1 LFKDF
6 VMQVS
11 TRLLNQ
17 QQVRQFSKINDK
29 IADVQERVSTG
40 KSILRAS
47 DDPVA
52 AVNLSVAKEQSL
64 LLGQF
69 ERNIASAENKLNMT
83 DLTLQETVNV
93 LTRFSEL
100 ITMARNGAL
109 NEEGHLAISTEMRQ
123 LKEVLLGLA
132 NTTDANGQGIFS
144 GFNGVGRPFEMKVD
158 GSVEYLGNRGQNS
171 LAISENMSISTNIDG
186 GSAFMRID
194 TEGGRRSLFDIVD
207 LTINAVETA
216 SAFSPKANAFNRAN
230 VYFELPSRMEEWSL
244 ELSGSIGSKTIT
256 ASINEGGLQNMVD
269 AINAAT
275 AETGTAASL
284 NADGT
289 SITLLDDMNGDITIK
304 NIQIEGINSA
314 LDQVVSYIEF
324 TGIDGAGV
332 ATTKPQKMT
341 DADQL
346 VSSSIGNMQKAIDN
360 LSLQQAYVGGQLS
373 KAATQI
379 DVVGARKLAVDRD
392 VSRLGDAD
400 LAALITDLQAQLTN
414 LNAAQSAF
422 AKIGQQSLFDYIR

>member
-1 LFKDF
+1 
-6 VMQVS
+6 MQVS
-11 TRLLNQ
+11 TKLLNQ

-216 SAFSPKANAFNRAN
+216 SAFSPKANAYNRAN

-269 AINAAT
+269 AINAVT

-289 SITLLDDMNGDITIK
+289 SITLVDDMNGDITIK
-304 NIQIEGINSA
+304 NIQIEGINAA

-324 TGIDGAGV
+324 TGMDADGV

-360 LSLQQAYVGGQLS
+360 LSLQRAYVGGQLS

-414 LNAAQSAF
+414 LNAAQAAF

>member
-1 LFKDF
+1 
-6 VMQVS
+6 MQVS
-11 TRLLNQ
+11 TKLLNQ

-29 IADVQERVSTG
+29 IADTQERVSTG

-52 AVNLSVAKEQSL
+52 AVNLSVAREQSL
-64 LLGQF
+64 LLSQF
-69 ERNIASAENKLNMT
+69 QRNIASAENKLNMT

-109 NEEGHLAISTEMRQ
+109 NEEGHLAISTEMKQ

-158 GSVEYLGNRGQNS
+158 GSVDYLGNRGQNS

-230 VYFELPSRMEEWSL
+230 VYFELPSRMEEWSM
-244 ELSGSIGSKTIT
+244 ELSGSIGSKIIT

-289 SITLLDDMNGDITIK
+289 SITLIDDMNGDITIK
-304 NIQIEGINSA
+304 NIQIEGINEA
-314 LDQVVSYIEF
+314 LDKVVSYIEF
-324 TGIDGAGV
+324 TGIDAAGV
-332 ATTKPQKMT
+332 ATTKSQKMT

-360 LSLQQAYVGGQLS
+360 LSLQRAYVGGQLS

-414 LNAAQSAF
+414 LNAAQAAF

>member
-1 LFKDF
+1 
-6 VMQVS
+6 MQVS
-11 TRLLNQ
+11 TKLLNQ

-109 NEEGHLAISTEMRQ
+109 NEEGHLAISTEMKQ

-144 GFNGVGRPFEMKVD
+144 GFNGVDRPFEMKVD

-216 SAFSPKANAFNRAN
+216 SAFSPKANANNRAN

-275 AETGTAASL
+275 AETGTVASL

-289 SITLLDDMNGDITIK
+289 SITLVDDMNGDITIK
-304 NIQIEGINSA
+304 NIQIEGINAA

-324 TGIDGAGV
+324 TGIDAAGV
-332 ATTKPQKMT
+332 ATTKAQKMT

-360 LSLQQAYVGGQLS
+360 LSLQRAYVGGQLS

>member
-1 LFKDF
+1 
-6 VMQVS
+6 MQVS
-11 TRLLNQ
+11 TKLLNQ

-144 GFNGVGRPFEMKVD
+144 GFNGVDRPFEMKVD

-216 SAFSPKANAFNRAN
+216 SAFSPKANANNRAN

-360 LSLQQAYVGGQLS
+360 LSLQRAYVGGQLS

-422 AKIGQQSLFDYIR
+422 AKIGQHSLFDYIR

>member
-1 LFKDF
+1 
-6 VMQVS
+6 MQVS
-11 TRLLNQ
+11 TKLLNQ

-29 IADVQERVSTG
+29 IADTQERVSTG
-40 KSILRAS
+40 KNILRAS

-52 AVNLSVAKEQSL
+52 AINLSVAKEQSL

-69 ERNIASAENKLNMT
+69 QRNIESADTKLKMT

-109 NEEGHLAISTEMRQ
+109 NEEGHLAISTEMTQ

-132 NTTDANGQGIFS
+132 NTTDSNGQGIFS
-144 GFNGVGRPFEMKVD
+144 GFNGVDRPFELLID
-158 GSVEYLGNRGQNS
+158 GSVEYHGNRGQNS
-171 LAISENMSISTNIDG
+171 LPISENMSISTNIDG

-194 TEGGRRSLFDIVD
+194 TDGGRRSLFDIVD

-216 SAFSPKANAFNRAN
+216 SAYSPRANANYKAE
-230 VYFELPSRMEEWSL
+230 VLFELPARLDEFSM
-244 ELSGSIGSKTIT
+244 ELSGSIGTKTIT
-256 ASINEGGLQNMVD
+256 ALVNEGGLQNMVD
-269 AINAAT
+269 AINSASS
-275 AETGTAASL
+275 ETGTTASL
-284 NADGT
+284 NADGKT
-289 SITLLDDMNGDITIK
+289 ITLLDDMNGDITIE
-304 NIQIEGINSA
+304 NIQIEGINAA
-314 LDQVVSYIEF
+314 LDNVTSYIEF
-324 TGIDGAGV
+324 TGLDADGV
-332 ATTKPQKMT
+332 ATTKTQKMT

-346 VSSSIGNMQKAIDN
+346 VSSSIGNIQKAIDN
-360 LSLQQAYVGGQLS
+360 LSLQRAYVGGQLS

-414 LNAAQSAF
+414 LNAAQAAF

>member
-1 LFKDF
+1 
-6 VMQVS
+6 MQVS
-11 TRLLNQ
+11 TKLLNQ

-29 IADVQERVSTG
+29 IADTQERVSTG
-40 KSILRAS
+40 KNILRAS

-52 AVNLSVAKEQSL
+52 AINLSVAKEQSL

-69 ERNIASAENKLNMT
+69 QRNIESADNKLNMT

-144 GFNGVGRPFEMKVD
+144 GFNGADRPFELLVD
-158 GSVEYLGNRGQNS
+158 GSVKYHGNRGQNN
-171 LAISENMSISTNIDG
+171 LPISENMSIATNIDG

-194 TEGGRRSLFDIVD
+194 TDGGRRSLFEIVD

-216 SAFSPKANAFNRAN
+216 SAYSPRANANYKAE
-230 VYFELPSRMEEWSL
+230 VLFELPARLDEFSMEL
-244 ELSGSIGSKTIT
+244 TGSVGTKTIT
-256 ASINEGGLQNMVD
+256 ALVNEGGLQNMVD
-269 AINAAT
+269 AINSAT
-275 AETGTAASL
+275 SETGTTASL
-284 NADGT
+284 NADGKT
-289 SITLLDDMNGDITIK
+289 ITLLDDMNGNITIE

-314 LDQVVSYIEF
+314 LDQVTSYIEF
-324 TGIDGAGV
+324 TGLDADGV
-332 ATTKPQKMT
+332 ATTKTQKMT

-346 VSSSIGNMQKAIDN
+346 VSSSIGNIQKAIDN
-360 LSLQQAYVGGQLS
+360 LSLQRAFVGGQLS

-379 DVVGARKLAVDRD
+379 DVVGARKLTIDKD

-414 LNAAQSAF
+414 LNAAQAAF
-422 AKIGQQSLFDYIR
+422 AKIGQQSLFDFIR

>member
-1 LFKDF
+1 
-6 VMQVS
+6 MQVS
-11 TRLLNQ
+11 TKLLNQ
-17 QQVRQFSKINDK
+17 QQVRQFSKINDR
-29 IADVQERVSTG
+29 IADTQERVSTG
-40 KSILRAS
+40 KNILRAS

-52 AVNLSVAKEQSL
+52 AINLSVAKEQSL
-64 LLGQF
+64 LLSQF
-69 ERNIASAENKLNMT
+69 QRNIESAENKLNMT

-93 LTRFSEL
+93 LTRFTEL

-109 NEEGHLAISTEMRQ
+109 NEEGHLAISTEMKQ

-144 GFNGVGRPFEMKVD
+144 GFNGIERPFELKVD

-171 LAISENMSISTNIDG
+171 LPISENMSVSTNIDG

-230 VYFELPSRMEEWSL
+230 VYFELPSRMENWSM

-275 AETGTAASL
+275 AETGTAATL

-289 SITLLDDMNGDITIK
+289 SITLVDDMNGDITIK
-304 NIQIEGINSA
+304 NIQIEGINEA
-314 LDQVVSYIEF
+314 LDQVASYIEF

-332 ATTKPQKMT
+332 ATTKAQKMT

-360 LSLQQAYVGGQLS
+360 LSLQRAYVGGQLS

-414 LNAAQSAF
+414 LNAAQAAF

>member
-1 LFKDF
+1 
-6 VMQVS
+6 MQVS
-11 TRLLNQ
+11 TKLLNQ

-29 IADVQERVSTG
+29 IADTQERVSTG

-52 AVNLSVAKEQSL
+52 AVNLSVAREQSL
-64 LLGQF
+64 LLSQF
-69 ERNIASAENKLNMT
+69 QRNIASAENKLNMT

-109 NEEGHLAISTEMRQ
+109 NEEGHLAISTEMKQ

-158 GSVEYLGNRGQNS
+158 GSVDYLGNRGQNS

-194 TEGGRRSLFDIVD
+194 TDGGRRSLFDIVD

-230 VYFELPSRMEEWSL
+230 VYFELPSRMEEWSM
-244 ELSGSIGSKTIT
+244 ELSGSIGSKIIT

-289 SITLLDDMNGDITIK
+289 SITLIDDMNGDITIK
-304 NIQIEGINSA
+304 NIQIEGINEA
-314 LDQVVSYIEF
+314 LDKVVSYIEF
-324 TGIDGAGV
+324 TGIDAAGV
-332 ATTKPQKMT
+332 ATTKSQKMT

-360 LSLQQAYVGGQLS
+360 LSLQRAYVGGQLS

-414 LNAAQSAF
+414 LNAAQAAF

>member
-1 LFKDF
+1 
-6 VMQVS
+6 MQVS
-11 TRLLNQ
+11 TKLLNQ

-216 SAFSPKANAFNRAN
+216 SAFSPKANANNRAN

-269 AINAAT
+269 AINAVT

-289 SITLLDDMNGDITIK
+289 SITLVDDMNGDITIK
-304 NIQIEGINSA
+304 NIQIEGINAA

-324 TGIDGAGV
+324 TGMDADGV

-360 LSLQQAYVGGQLS
+360 LSLQRAYVGGQLS

-414 LNAAQSAF
+414 LNAAQAAF

>member
-1 LFKDF
+1 
-6 VMQVS
+6 MQVS
-11 TRLLNQ
+11 TKLLNQ

-109 NEEGHLAISTEMRQ
+109 NEEGHLAISTEMKQ

-171 LAISENMSISTNIDG
+171 L
-186 GSAFMRID
+186 
-194 TEGGRRSLFDIVD
+194 SLIH
-207 LTINAVETA
+207 I
-216 SAFSPKANAFNRAN
+216 
-230 VYFELPSRMEEWSL
+230 
-244 ELSGSIGSKTIT
+244 
-256 ASINEGGLQNMVD
+256 
-269 AINAAT
+269 
-275 AETGTAASL
+275 
-284 NADGT
+284 
-289 SITLLDDMNGDITIK
+289 
-304 NIQIEGINSA
+304 
-314 LDQVVSYIEF
+314 
-324 TGIDGAGV
+324 
-332 ATTKPQKMT
+332 
-341 DADQL
+341 
-346 VSSSIGNMQKAIDN
+346 
-360 LSLQQAYVGGQLS
+360 
-373 KAATQI
+373 
-379 DVVGARKLAVDRD
+379 
-392 VSRLGDAD
+392 
-400 LAALITDLQAQLTN
+400 
-414 LNAAQSAF
+414 
-422 AKIGQQSLFDYIR
+422 

>member
-1 LFKDF
+1 
-6 VMQVS
+6 MQVS
-11 TRLLNQ
+11 TKLLNQ

-29 IADVQERVSTG
+29 IADTQERVSTG

-52 AVNLSVAKEQSL
+52 AVNLSVAREQSL
-64 LLGQF
+64 LLSQF
-69 ERNIASAENKLNMT
+69 QRNIASAENKLNMT

-109 NEEGHLAISTEMRQ
+109 NEEGHLAISTEMKQ

-216 SAFSPKANAFNRAN
+216 SAFSSKANAFNRAN

-244 ELSGSIGSKTIT
+244 ELSGSIGSKTIK

-284 NADGT
+284 NSDGT
-289 SITLLDDMNGDITIK
+289 SITLIDDMNGDITIK
-304 NIQIEGINSA
+304 NIQIEGINAA

-324 TGIDGAGV
+324 TGMDAAGV
-332 ATTKPQKMT
+332 ATTKSQKMT
-341 DADQL
+341 DSDQL

-360 LSLQQAYVGGQLS
+360 LSLQRAYVGGQLS

-414 LNAAQSAF
+414 LNAAQAAF

>member
-1 LFKDF
+1 
-6 VMQVS
+6 MQVS
-11 TRLLNQ
+11 TKLLNQ

-216 SAFSPKANAFNRAN
+216 SAFSPKANANNRAN

-360 LSLQQAYVGGQLS
+360 LSLQRAYVGGQLS

>member
-1 LFKDF
+1 
-6 VMQVS
+6 MQVS
-11 TRLLNQ
+11 TKLLNQ

-144 GFNGVGRPFEMKVD
+144 GFNGVDRPFEMKVD

-216 SAFSPKANAFNRAN
+216 SAFSPKANANNRAN

-275 AETGTAASL
+275 SETGTAASL

-332 ATTKPQKMT
+332 ATTKAQKMT

-360 LSLQQAYVGGQLS
+360 LSLQRAYVGGQLS

>member
-1 LFKDF
+1 
-6 VMQVS
+6 MQVS
-11 TRLLNQ
+11 TKLLNQ

-100 ITMARNGAL
+100 ITMARNVAL

-144 GFNGVGRPFEMKVD
+144 GFNGVDRPFEMKVD

-216 SAFSPKANAFNRAN
+216 SAFSPKANANNRAN

-244 ELSGSIGSKTIT
+244 ELSGSIGSKTIK

-304 NIQIEGINSA
+304 NIQIEGINAA

-360 LSLQQAYVGGQLS
+360 LSLQRAYVGGQLS

>member
-1 LFKDF
+1 
-6 VMQVS
+6 MQVS
-11 TRLLNQ
+11 TKLLNQ

-52 AVNLSVAKEQSL
+52 AVNLSVAKEQSM

-69 ERNIASAENKLNMT
+69 ERNIASAESKLNMT

-109 NEEGHLAISTEMRQ
+109 NEEGHLAISTEMKQ

-216 SAFSPKANAFNRAN
+216 SAFSPKANANNRAN

-289 SITLLDDMNGDITIK
+289 SITLVDDMNGDITIK
-304 NIQIEGINSA
+304 NIQIEGINAA

-324 TGIDGAGV
+324 TGIDAAGV

-360 LSLQQAYVGGQLS
+360 LSLQRAYVGGQLS

-400 LAALITDLQAQLTN
+400 LAALITDLQSQLTN
-414 LNAAQSAF
+414 LNAAQAAF
-422 AKIGQQSLFDYIR
+422 SKIGQQSLFDYIR

>member
-1 LFKDF
+1 
-6 VMQVS
+6 MQVS
-11 TRLLNQ
+11 TKLLNQ
-17 QQVRQFSKINDK
+17 QQVRQFSKINNK

-144 GFNGVGRPFEMKVD
+144 GFNGVGRPFEMNVD

-216 SAFSPKANAFNRAN
+216 SAFSPKANANNRAN

-289 SITLLDDMNGDITIK
+289 SITLVDDMNGDITIK
-304 NIQIEGINSA
+304 NIQIEGINAA

-324 TGIDGAGV
+324 TGIDAAGV

-360 LSLQQAYVGGQLS
+360 LSLQRAYVGGQLS

>member
-1 LFKDF
+1 
-6 VMQVS
+6 MQVS
-11 TRLLNQ
+11 TKLLNQ

-52 AVNLSVAKEQSL
+52 AVNLSVAREQSL

-144 GFNGVGRPFEMKVD
+144 GFNGVGRPFEMNVD

-216 SAFSPKANAFNRAN
+216 SAFSPKANANNRAN

-289 SITLLDDMNGDITIK
+289 SITLVDDMNGDITIK
-304 NIQIEGINSA
+304 NIQIEGINAA

-324 TGIDGAGV
+324 TGIDAAGV

-360 LSLQQAYVGGQLS
+360 LSLQRAYVGGQLS